1 MERSRFVPV
10 YLPRELYTRLE
21 AQARAAERDTVQQA
35 TWILKQ
41 KLAKDPARRDANAR
55 DTTPGAANA
64 G

>member
-1 MERSRFVPV
+1 MQRSKFLPV

-21 AQARAAERDTVQQA
+21 AQARAEERDAVQQA

-41 KLAKDPARRDANAR
+41 KLAEHDARTHANAR
-55 DTTPGAANA
+55 DTTPGVANA